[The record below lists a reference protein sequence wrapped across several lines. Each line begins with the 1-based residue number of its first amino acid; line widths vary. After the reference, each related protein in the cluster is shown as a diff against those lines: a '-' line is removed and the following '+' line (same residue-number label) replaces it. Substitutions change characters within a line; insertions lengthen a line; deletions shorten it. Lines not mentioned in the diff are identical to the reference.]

1 MLALSVEWWK
11 AVRARVNELANKK
24 RFEGTS
30 SNLCGAP
37 RRCSGELYLHRSP
50 GDF

>member
-24 RFEGTS
+24 SFEGTS

>member
-11 AVRARVNELANKK
+11 AVRARVNELANQK

-30 SNLCGAP
+30 SNLCSAL
-37 RRCSGELYLHRSP
+37 RRCSGKLYLHRSP
-50 GDF
+50 RDF